1 MLSPRK
7 HSRLL
12 VSTKLLI
19 TSKFLSTRDTGFSY
33 VRLFS
38 ERQVEM
44 NGLVIIR
51 NRLFGHIY
59 KSVRK
64 RINSRSS
71 DDKIKCTRHEGASG
85 HEYVVSNRMIQAS
98 Q

>member
-1 MLSPRK
+1 MLSLRK

-19 TSKFLSTRDTGFSY
+19 TSEFLSTRDTGFSY

-51 NRLFGHIY
+51 NRLLG
-59 KSVRK
+59 
-64 RINSRSS
+64 RI
-71 DDKIKCTRHEGASG
+71 
-85 HEYVVSNRMIQAS
+85 
-98 Q
+98 

>member
-7 HSRLL
+7 QSRLL
-12 VSTKLLI
+12 ISTKLLI

-38 ERQVEM
+38 ERQVEK

-51 NRLFGHIY
+51 NRLLGHI
-59 KSVRK
+59 
-64 RINSRSS
+64 
-71 DDKIKCTRHEGASG
+71 
-85 HEYVVSNRMIQAS
+85 
-98 Q
+98 